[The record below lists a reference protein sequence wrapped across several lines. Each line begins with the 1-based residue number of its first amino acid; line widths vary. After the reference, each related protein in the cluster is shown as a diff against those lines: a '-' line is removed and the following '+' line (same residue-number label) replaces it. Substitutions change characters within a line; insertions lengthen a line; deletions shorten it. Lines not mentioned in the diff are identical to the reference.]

1 MALSRTKSSNI
12 KFLGA
17 VLAIAGILTAILAGA
32 IIHNSRNNGSR
43 NLVVMINRREIKA
56 EIAATP
62 EEQYRGLS
70 GRKSICAD
78 CGMLFNFS
86 DSSPKTFVMRNMK
99 FPLDIIF
106 INDGVI
112 KNIAANL
119 APEGSAPKN
128 FYESDGPADQ
138 VLEVNGGYCEK
149 YNIKSGDSIWIR

>member
-1 MALSRTKSSNI
+1 MALSKTKSSNI
-12 KFLGA
+12 KFLG
-17 VLAIAGILTAILAGA
+17 VILAISGSLTAILAAA
-32 IIHNSRNNGSR
+32 IIHNNQRQNSI
-43 NLVVMINRREIKA
+43 VMINQQEIKV
-56 EIAATP
+56 EIASTP
-62 EEQYRGLS
+62 EEQYQGLS

-78 CGMLFNFS
+78 CGLLFNFS
-86 DSSPKTFVMRNMK
+86 DFGPKTFVMRNMK

-119 APEGSAPKN
+119 VPEGSAPKN

-149 YNIKSGDSIWIR
+149 YNIKSGDRIWIR